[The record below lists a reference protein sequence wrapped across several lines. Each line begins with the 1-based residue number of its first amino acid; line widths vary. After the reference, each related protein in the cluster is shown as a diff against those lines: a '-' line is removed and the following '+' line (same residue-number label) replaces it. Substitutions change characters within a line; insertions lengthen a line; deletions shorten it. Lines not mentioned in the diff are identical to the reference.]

1 MYFDI
6 SSCQFS
12 MHYMFDTEA
21 KVRNF
26 LQNATDRL
34 VHGGYFICT
43 HPDANVIVKKL
54 RNASVT
60 DEQGR
65 HVTENKYY
73 SIISDTVDFPKDKGP
88 FGFPYGFFLTDNL
101 VGFKEPAEPNKKGNL
116 HYVPEFLVIVPSLQ
130 KIAAEYGLELVESKN
145 LHEYFSENINKR
157 QHYDLFSKRM
167 KFTVEEGAHFLLDR
181 DLWDVSYLYR

>member
-88 FGFPYGFFLTDNL
+88 SAFHT
-101 VGFKEPAEPNKKGNL
+101 A
-116 HYVPEFLVIVPSLQ
+116 S
-130 KIAAEYGLELVESKN
+130 S
-145 LHEYFSENINKR
+145 
-157 QHYDLFSKRM
+157 
-167 KFTVEEGAHFLLDR
+167 
-181 DLWDVSYLYR
+181 

>member
-21 KVRNF
+21 KVRNL
-26 LQNATDRL
+26 LQNATNRL
-34 VHGGYFICT
+34 VEGGYFICT

-54 RNASVT
+54 REDSKM
-60 DEQGR
+60 DENR
-65 HVTENKYY
+65 YITENKYY
-73 SIISDTVDFPKDKGP
+73 SIISDTVQFPKDKGP

-101 VGFKEPAEPNKKGNL
+101 VGFKEPPTEPDKKHSM
-116 HYVPEFLVIVPSLQ
+116 HYVPEFLVIVPSLE

-145 LHEYFSENINKR
+145 LHEFFSENINKK
-157 QHYDLFSKRM
+157 QHFDLFTKRM
-167 KFTVEEGAHFLLDR
+167 KFTVEENSHFLMDKE
-181 DLWDVSYLYR
+181 LWDVSYLYR